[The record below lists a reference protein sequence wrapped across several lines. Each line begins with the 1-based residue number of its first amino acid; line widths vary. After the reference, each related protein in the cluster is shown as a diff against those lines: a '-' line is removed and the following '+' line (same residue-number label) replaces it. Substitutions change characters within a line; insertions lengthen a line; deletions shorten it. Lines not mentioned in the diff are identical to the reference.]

1 MHALSDDRSVTRGI
15 SFFQSDRAQ
24 KHTILKTS
32 EEGLTWSQT
41 EPVDVGGTPY
51 IHAPITS

>member
-1 MHALSDDRSVTRGI
+1 MRLLVTDPLLEV
-15 SFFQSDRAQ
+15 SFSTGRVGAQ
-24 KHTILKTS
+24 KHTHLKTS

-41 EPVDVGGTPY
+41 EPVDAGGTPY

>member
-1 MHALSDDRSVTRGI
+1 MRLPMTDPLLEV
-15 SFFQSDRAQ
+15 SFSTGRVGAQ

-41 EPVDVGGTPY
+41 EPVDTGGTPY